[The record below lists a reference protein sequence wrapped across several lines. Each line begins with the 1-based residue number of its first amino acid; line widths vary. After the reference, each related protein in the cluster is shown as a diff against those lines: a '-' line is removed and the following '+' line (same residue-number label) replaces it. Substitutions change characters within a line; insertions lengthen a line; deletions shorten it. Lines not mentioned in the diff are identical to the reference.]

1 MNSKELRKFVR
12 EYVQEKANTPE
23 KLLEFKDI
31 EININEEIAP
41 RDITVIKRII
51 RQEVASILRDIWF
64 KRATWAR

>member
-1 MNSKELRKFVR
+1 MNSEELRKFVR